1 MSRPTQDTAFFTSIT
16 RTQLSCSSAGFSK
29 TVPVLLVSNPAVLQP
44 RHCRNN
50 VGLGFFPFARRYSG
64 NRCFF
69 LLLLLLRCFS
79 SEGWP
84 TRVCQAFCLTGC
96 PIRISADQVSFA
108 NPRSFS
114 QLTTSFI
121 ASKSLGIPHT
131 PFYTFLH
138 SRIHLLLHPKTL
150 SHLLKYV
157 NERCK
162 LSLAM
167 NSTRFEPTPEA
178 VLL

>member
-1 MSRPTQDTAFFTSIT
+1 MQKARRHHTKWLRPIVGERFQVYFTPLFGVLFTFPSQYWFTIGLLVVFSLTGWSRQIQTGFLVSRPTQDTAFFTSIT

-79 SEGWP
+79 SEG
-84 TRVCQAFCLTGC
+84 
-96 PIRISADQVSFA
+96 
-108 NPRSFS
+108 
-114 QLTTSFI
+114 
-121 ASKSLGIPHT
+121 
-131 PFYTFLH
+131 
-138 SRIHLLLHPKTL
+138 
-150 SHLLKYV
+150 
-157 NERCK
+157 
-162 LSLAM
+162 
-167 NSTRFEPTPEA
+167 
-178 VLL
+178 

>member
-1 MSRPTQDTAFFTSIT
+1 MQKARRHHTKWLRPIVGERFQVLFHSPPPGVLFTFPSQYWFTIGLSGVFSLTGWSRRIRAGFLVSRPTQDTAFFTSIT

-79 SEGWP
+79 SEG
-84 TRVCQAFCLTGC
+84 
-96 PIRISADQVSFA
+96 
-108 NPRSFS
+108 
-114 QLTTSFI
+114 
-121 ASKSLGIPHT
+121 
-131 PFYTFLH
+131 
-138 SRIHLLLHPKTL
+138 
-150 SHLLKYV
+150 
-157 NERCK
+157 
-162 LSLAM
+162 
-167 NSTRFEPTPEA
+167 
-178 VLL
+178 